1 MRRSSL
7 RQRIDIGES
16 ARSKAYLGPV
26 VTIGIVVDLKAANHT
41 NRELE
46 LMLAGKKPLAW
57 FYDEISVLP
66 NEKIVP
72 EARFRPY
79 VESGDF
85 VRGEALIEDR
95 YLPQLGRVA
104 IIKNVLFA
112 TRDEAWRIP
121 AFLLT
126 QRVFYRTRT
135 YTEQLERMQS
145 ELLGYTAEEID
156 AWCDHQF
163 GSR

>member
-1 MRRSSL
+1 VLASL
-7 RQRIDIGES
+7 RQSNACRRLI
-16 ARSKAYLGPV
+16 

-66 NEKIVP
+66 HEKIIP

-79 VESGDF
+79 VESGAF
-85 VRGEALIEDR
+85 VRGEALLEDR

-112 TRDEAWRIP
+112 VRDEAWRIP

-135 YTEQLERMQS
+135 HTEQLQRMQS

-156 AWCDHQF
+156 AWCDHRF
-163 GSR
+163 R